1 VQAITA
7 PVAILLDAASFL
19 ASAVLVGRITTREP
33 RPIAG
38 PRRTG
43 TARAVAGGMLF
54 VWRNPLLR
62 ASAAAAG
69 TYTFF
74 STAILA
80 LQVLYLSRNLEMS
93 PAEIGILLGAAGP
106 GGLIGAALAVR
117 ASTRWGL
124 GPTMIGGLVV
134 SATANLALP
143 LASGPHRL
151 VVAALAG
158 AMFINGFGQPFY
170 NINQSSLRQA
180 IVPASMQGR
189 VTATMTVLAGC
200 AAPIGGIAGG
210 LLGEDIGVRATL
222 LAAALGT
229 ALACLWPLCSPL
241 RSLATVPDSPTARN
255 DADG

>member
-1 VQAITA
+1 VQGITA

-19 ASAVLVGRITTREP
+19 ASAVLVGRITKNEQV
-33 RPIAG
+33 PIPGA
-38 PRRTG
+38 RRTR
-43 TARAVAGGMLF
+43 TERAIADGMSF
-54 VWRNPLLR
+54 VWQNPLLR

-74 STAILA
+74 STAIVA

-93 PAEIGILLGAAGP
+93 PAEIGIVLGAAGP
-106 GGLIGAALAVR
+106 GGLLGAALAVR
-117 ASTRWGL
+117 ASTHWGL

-134 SATANLALP
+134 SAAANLALP
-143 LASGPHRL
+143 LVSGPPLL

-158 AMFINGFGQPFY
+158 AMFLNGCGQPFY

-180 IVPASMQGR
+180 IVPVFMQGR

-210 LLGEDIGVRATL
+210 LLGEGVGVRATL
-222 LAAALGT
+222 LTAALGT
-229 ALACLWPLCSPL
+229 TLACIWPLCSPL
-241 RSLATVPDSPTARN
+241 RCLLTVPDSPTARN
-255 DADG
+255 DDT